1 MEEVTCRSENV
12 FQLKKCFAF
21 FWKGVD
27 IVKKAEMRIQNILG
41 KFGFLVFYLK

>member
-1 MEEVTCRSENV
+1 MGRNVLQSVTNMEEVTCRSENV

-27 IVKKAEMRIQNILG
+27 IVKKQT
-41 KFGFLVFYLK
+41 